1 MSSLFLFLAPHD
13 SSENSEQIFLYFY
26 TEEGREK
33 KKRICS
39 WKFLSSKI
47 F

>member
-26 TEEGREK
+26 TEEGRK
-33 KKRICS
+33 KKKDLLLEIS
-39 WKFLSSKI
+39 V
-47 F
+47 